1 MKKTIFPFLLLGGL
15 LSCNGSSSNNGDNGN
30 GGNDNTNSV
39 PPLISFSIINSY
51 PHDTASFT
59 QGLAIYKGQLYES
72 TGSPANTPNNG
83 SWVGIVDLSTGKIQ
97 KKVQLPKELFGEG
110 ITIINDKVYQITWTD
125 KKGFIYAVN
134 TLKKL
139 KEFSYK
145 TDGWGITNNGK
156 ELIMSDGTSTLT
168 FLNPDSLVV
177 KRTITVSDNNGPVG
191 NINELEFIDGAVY
204 ANQWETPYI
213 LKIDAN
219 TGQVTGRLD
228 LSETAKQ
235 IENKYYPG
243 DESNAVLNG
252 IAYDADSHK
261 IYITGKKWPALYEIR
276 IN

>member
-1 MKKTIFPFLLLGGL
+1 MKKLIFPFLLLGGL
-15 LSCNGSSSNNGDNGN
+15 LSCNGSSSNNSGKGN
-30 GGNDNTNSV
+30 GGNDNTNSA

-59 QGLAIYKGQLYES
+59 QGLTIYKGQLYES

-83 SWVGIVDLSTGKIQ
+83 SWVGLVDLVTGKIQ
-97 KKVQLPKELFGEG
+97 KKVQIPKELFGEG
-110 ITIINDKVYQITWTD
+110 ITIFNDKVYQITWTD
-125 KKGFIYAVN
+125 KKGFIYEVK

-168 FLNPDSLVV
+168 FLHPDSLVV
-177 KRTITVSDNNGPVG
+177 TRTITVSDNNGPVG
-191 NINELEFIDGAVY
+191 NINELEFIGGALY

-213 LKIDAN
+213 LKIDPG

-252 IAYDADSHK
+252 IAYDADAHR